1 VRIRGP
7 YDDLP
12 PDDDDHQG
20 GGDGSHGGDGPAPGV
35 RHGADGSVYFLVST
49 GVIVGK
55 FVVAALLVL
64 IALTAGR
71 GFSLWLGLVASGLVA
86 GYGLRDALGRERLR
100 ATPDGVRVGTGFGRH
115 RELAWSQL
123 ERVRVDQ
130 RLRLGLRTDMLEL
143 DAAEELF
150 LFSRYD
156 LGAEPRDAL
165 AALRALH
172 PGI

>member
-1 VRIRGP
+1 MRIRGP

-12 PDDDDHQG
+12 PDDDPQG
-20 GGDGSHGGDGPAPGV
+20 GGDGPSPGV

-64 IALTAGR
+64 IALTAGS
-71 GFSLWLGLVASGLVA
+71 GFSLWLGLVAAGLVT
-86 GYGLRDALGRERLR
+86 GYGVRDVLGRERLR
-100 ATPDGVRVGTGFGRH
+100 ATPAGVRVGTGFARH
-115 RELAWSQL
+115 REFAWSQL

-143 DAAEELF
+143 DAGEELF
-150 LFSRYD
+150 LLSRYD

-165 AALRALH
+165 AALRTVH
-172 PGI
+172 PGL

>member
-12 PDDDDHQG
+12 PDDDDHHG
-20 GGDGSHGGDGPAPGV
+20 GGDAAPAGV
-35 RHGADGSVYFLVST
+35 RHGVDGSVYFLVST

-55 FVVAALLVL
+55 FVVAALLAL

-71 GFSLWLGLVASGLVA
+71 GFSLWLGLVASGLIA
-86 GYGLRDALGRERLR
+86 GYGLRDVLGRERLR
-100 ATPDGVRVGTGFGRH
+100 ATTAGVRVGTGFARH
-115 RELAWSQL
+115 RELAWSQVA
-123 ERVRVDQ
+123 RVRVDQ

-143 DAAEELF
+143 DAGEELF

-165 AALRALH
+165 AALRAVH
-172 PGI
+172 PQI

>member
-1 VRIRGP
+1 MIRGP
-7 YDDLP
+7 YDDSP
-12 PDDDDHQG
+12 SDDDG
-20 GGDGSHGGDGPAPGV
+20 GQYGDGGPPPGV

-55 FVVAALLVL
+55 FVVAALLAL

-71 GFSLWLGLVASGLVA
+71 GFSLWLGLVAAGLIA
-86 GYGLRDALGRERLR
+86 GYGLRDVLGRERLR
-100 ATPDGVRVGTGFGRH
+100 ATAVGVRVGTGFARH
-115 RELAWSQL
+115 RELAWSQVD
-123 ERVRVDQ
+123 RVRIDQ
-130 RLRLGLRTDMLEL
+130 RLRLGLRTDMLEV
-143 DAAEELF
+143 DAGEELF

-165 AALRALH
+165 AALRTVH

>member
-12 PDDDDHQG
+12 PDDDDHRG
-20 GGDGSHGGDGPAPGV
+20 GGDGPAPGV

-55 FVVAALLVL
+55 FVVAALLAL

-71 GFSLWLGLVASGLVA
+71 GFSLWLGLVASGLIA
-86 GYGLRDALGRERLR
+86 GYGLRDVLGRERLR
-100 ATPDGVRVGTGFGRH
+100 ATTAGVRVGTGFARH

-123 ERVRVDQ
+123 ERIRVDK

-143 DAAEELF
+143 DAGEELF
-150 LFSRYD
+150 LLSRYD

-165 AALRALH
+165 AALRAVH
-172 PGI
+172 PGT